1 MTMQHLV
8 ISDHIFATDRI
19 SLLDER
25 KGKHIYETR
34 PFIKNAIQL
43 MKTTPMKSL
52 QSSLKVVNDWR
63 CLTMYCKL
71 YADLNAF
78 FLANHER
85 TIEDNVAAFM
95 IHHIMTS
102 KQYRTLAMGLTQST
116 PRKKKKKKAL
126 FDIEQLPID
135 TIIV

>member
-52 QSSLKVVNDWR
+52 QSSLKVVDDWR

-78 FLANHER
+78 FLTTHDQA
-85 TIEDNVAAFM
+85 IDDNVAAFM

-102 KQYRTLAMGLTQST
+102 KQYRTIALGLKQRTQ
-116 PRKKKKKKAL
+116 RKNKHKKSL